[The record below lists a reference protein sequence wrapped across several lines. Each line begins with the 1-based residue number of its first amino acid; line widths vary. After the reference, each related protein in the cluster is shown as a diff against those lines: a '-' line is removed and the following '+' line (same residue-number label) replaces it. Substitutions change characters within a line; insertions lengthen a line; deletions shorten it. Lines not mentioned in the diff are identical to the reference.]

1 MVFFLYATII
11 LKVFKTTQQKFNY
24 VELFLL
30 NYSH

>member
-24 VELFLL
+24 VELKSVLGAI
-30 NYSH
+30 